1 MRYELLTTGTFERA
15 YKKIPSHIAKEI
27 KKQVFLLE
35 DNPRLGEQL
44 KGKFR
49 FLWSLHI
56 KLVNTEYRVV
66 YTVKDRE
73 QVIELH
79 YVASR
84 ENFYK
89 EVQRLQL
96 QAS

>member
-1 MRYELLTTGTFERA
+1 MSYELRTTGSFERA
-15 YKKIPSHIAKEI
+15 FKKLPPQIRETIRT
-27 KKQVFLLE
+27 QLFFLE

-49 FLWSLHI
+49 FLWSLHV
-56 KLVNTEYRVV
+56 KLENTEYRVV
-66 YTVKDRE
+66 YRVKDRE
-73 QVIELH
+73 QVVELH

-89 EVQRLQL
+89 EVERLQL
-96 QAS
+96 KAS